1 MTERAS
7 RSEFEWLGMSWPGHR
22 EPDPQREEYLT
33 LRART
38 TCLDF
43 VVAAFAASLTKTLD
57 RAAFV
62 DLMNEGTMRFSREPP
77 PGFAPTLPGEE
88 RDGQWPRV
96 RREFAELRSL
106 IDDLSWRD

>member
-62 DLMNEGTMRFSREPP
+62 DLMNEGTCGFRASLRRASRRRSPEKNGMSS
-77 PGFAPTLPGEE
+77 GFGSA
-88 RDGQWPRV
+88 
-96 RREFAELRSL
+96 ANLRSCAH
-106 IDDLSWRD
+106 